1 MKNLPPKKKEKN
13 VYPPPNIFSF
23 SLIEEAF
30 FLNGLFPLCRRGG
43 GKKGKNT
50 RFAGNERRPMARF
63 RQMIYADKLRG
74 ILKKNK
80 PGENAEPVSYP
91 V

>member
-1 MKNLPPKKKEKN
+1 MPA
-13 VYPPPNIFSF
+13 I
-23 SLIEEAF
+23 SLCAAGE
-30 FLNGLFPLCRRGG
+30 
-43 GKKGKNT
+43 GKKHAFYGK
-50 RFAGNERRPMARF
+50 RKAARF

-80 PGENAEPVSYP
+80 PGEHAEPVSYP

>member
-1 MKNLPPKKKEKN
+1 M
-13 VYPPPNIFSF
+13 PPNIFSF

-30 FLNGLFPLCRRGG
+30 FLNGLFPLCR
-43 GKKGKNT
+43 GKNT

-74 ILKKNK
+74 ILKKDK
-80 PGENAEPVSYP
+80 PGEHAEPVSYP

>member
-1 MKNLPPKKKEKN
+1 MPA
-13 VYPPPNIFSF
+13 I
-23 SLIEEAF
+23 SLCAA
-30 FLNGLFPLCRRGG
+30 GG
-43 GKKGKNT
+43 GNVAGNGKNT